1 MEFLKRQLFFL
12 LCGVAGVGGIA
23 LGVTGMS
30 KLGGVKSQMEQ
41 ATKLHSDLS
50 AMRGGAVNE
59 KFIEVEQ
66 ARIALQ
72 MKGFEELLTKVKEL
86 QPYKPLKESFFP
98 APPKDADE
106 REARIDFRARYQ
118 EAHPMLRSRLN
129 AGTAA
134 TTVEVQTAAE
144 QIALEKRQARDL
156 TKGETEK
163 EAPPYTPAG
172 VLTQTGAK
180 EDANARA
187 NIEKAQTLYC
197 YAAPNDSPVPAF
209 EFNPKLSEKTRLKS
223 DFTLAD
229 CWDAQLELWIQQDI
243 VEAIARVNGAAAEEL
258 KSKGQTPWVGVLPVK
273 DIISLRTARDFVGM
287 TKEKGPEGAGHRPA
301 SPTGEGEARVVN
313 STEVSFRGRASEA
326 DSTFDVLQFT
336 LKVVV
341 DQRDLPKLIREISAN
356 RFHTLLRCA
365 YVAIPPDPSMQ
376 GKIYGADPVV
386 RAVLDFETHLLADE
400 YRRLMPDEVLEQY
413 GYDRPGGGGSEEK
426 GEG

>member
-50 AMRGGAVNE
+50 ALRGGAVNE
-59 KFIEVEQ
+59 KFIDVEQ
-66 ARIALQ
+66 ARIAQQ
-72 MKGFEELLTKVKEL
+72 MKGFEELLVKVKEL

-118 EAHPMLRSRLN
+118 ETHPTLRSRLN
-129 AGTAA
+129 AGTPA
-134 TTVEVQTAAE
+134 TTAEVQTAAE

-156 TKGETEK
+156 TKGETEE

-187 NIEKAQTLYC
+187 NIEKAQMLYC
-197 YAAPNDSPVPAF
+197 YAAPNESPVPAF
-209 EFNPKLSEKTRLKS
+209 EFNSKLSERSRLKA
-223 DFTLAD
+223 DFTRGD

-243 VEAIARVNGAAAEEL
+243 VEAIAQVNAAAAEEL

-273 DIISLRTARDFVGM
+273 DIISLRVGQDFVGM
-287 TKEKGPEGAGHRPA
+287 ADEKKGDGGGPRPA
-301 SPTGEGEARVVN
+301 LPQGLGEGRVVN
-313 STEVSFRGRASEA
+313 STEVSFRGRVSEA
-326 DSTFDVLQFT
+326 GSTFDVMQFT

-365 YVAIPPDPSMQ
+365 YVAVPPDPSMQ

-400 YRRLMPDEVLEQY
+400 YRRLMPDEVLGRY
-413 GYDRPGGGGSEEK
+413 GYDRPGGDASEEK